1 MTHRHVIE
9 VRYGECDAQGV
20 VFNAHYL
27 AYVDDAMDHWM
38 RSVAG
43 PDWVAGWDV
52 MLKRATVLWHAP
64 ARWRDHV
71 VIDSGVTRWGRTSFD
86 VVHQL
91 SVLGSDGTGT
101 GVADV
106 LVTYVSIS
114 PIDQRPAPPPAGVVE
129 ELGPVMPLPE
139 SLV

>member
-1 MTHRHVIE
+1 MTHRHVLE
-9 VRYGECDAQGV
+9 VRYGECDPQGV

-27 AYVDDAMDHWM
+27 AYVDDAMDQWM

-43 PDWVAGWDV
+43 SEWVAGWDV

-64 ARWRDHV
+64 ARWRDQV
-71 VIDSGVTRWGRTSFD
+71 VVDSGVTRWGRTSFD

-91 SVLGSDGTGT
+91 SVLGSDGASSQ
-101 GVADV
+101 VADV
-106 LVTYVSIS
+106 LITYVSIS
-114 PIDQRPAPPPAGVVE
+114 PTDQTPAPPPVGVVE
-129 ELGPVMPLPE
+129 ALGAVVPLPE